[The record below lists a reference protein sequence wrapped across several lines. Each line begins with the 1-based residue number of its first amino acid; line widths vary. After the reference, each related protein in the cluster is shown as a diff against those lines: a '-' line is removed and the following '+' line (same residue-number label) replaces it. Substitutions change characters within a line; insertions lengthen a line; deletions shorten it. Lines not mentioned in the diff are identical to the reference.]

1 MGTSPIELV
10 VILIYFVGM
19 IIIGIVISRKV
30 KDSQDYLAAGRRL
43 PFWLVTAT
51 LFATWW
57 GGGTILGGSGAAFHG
72 GFHAVMYDPY
82 GAGLTLILAGFLF
95 MKIVHDAKVNTAAQ
109 FFSCRYGK
117 WASTWSGVLMVPTYV
132 LWAAVQLVAIGK
144 VFQFVLGW
152 PYAVTILIG
161 TAIILIYTVLGG
173 MLAVSWTDFFQVII
187 LLIGLIVIL
196 PLAVRLA
203 GGWAEVKA
211 ATPAHF
217 FKIFPAHGSEWAPPT
232 LGGWAWWWG
241 AILGVGLGTL
251 AAPDLYQRAIVAK
264 SGKVAAG
271 ASLTSGV
278 GYWVLGAIPVWLAF
292 IAITLIAKGGMP
304 EAIAE
309 MITEDPETLVLGLT
323 RLVLPPA
330 LAGIFIASL
339 LAMIMSSGDSA
350 LFAPA
355 AVLANDIW
363 KPLWEKSTKKDLS
376 DKALMSASRWS
387 VIIVAAGALIIGFTA
402 ETMYDLLI
410 VAFQLLYH
418 VLFFP
423 ILLGVYW
430 KKANAP
436 GAVAGMITGFLF
448 IMIWMALSGT
458 MFPSPEWA
466 STLVPGGV
474 GGLVM
479 VIVSL
484 ITQKRRPPQPLY
496 ASDGKILKFGE
507 LAGK

>member
-1 MGTSPIELV
+1 MGTSTIETV
-10 VILIYFVGM
+10 VIIVYFIGM
-19 IIIGIVISRKV
+19 ILVGIIVTRKV
-30 KDSQDYLAAGRRL
+30 KTSNDYLAAGRRL

-57 GGGTILGGSGAAFHG
+57 GGGTILGGSGEAFHG

-117 WASTWSGVLMVPTYV
+117 WASTWSGILMVPTYC
-132 LWAAVQLVAIGK
+132 LWSAVQLVAIGK

-152 PYAVTILIG
+152 PYAITILIG

-173 MLAVSWTDFFQVII
+173 MLAVAWTDFFQVII
-187 LLIGLIVIL
+187 LLIGLIVIF
-196 PLAVRLA
+196 PLSVRLA
-203 GGWAEVKA
+203 GGWAEVRA

-217 FKIFPAHGSEWAPPT
+217 FKIFPAAGSEFAPPT
-232 LGGWAWWWG
+232 LGGWAWWWA

-271 ASLTSGV
+271 ASLTSGI

-292 IAITLIAKGGMP
+292 VAITLIANGGMP
-304 EAIAE
+304 ETLAA
-309 MITEDPETLVLGLT
+309 MINEDSETLILALT
-323 RLVLPPA
+323 RLVLPPV
-330 LAGIFIASL
+330 LSGIFIASL

-363 KPLWEKSTKKDLS
+363 KPLWEKSTDKQLS
-376 DKALMSASRWS
+376 DKALMSAGRWS
-387 VIIVAAGALIIGFTA
+387 VIIVAFIALLIGFFS
-402 ETMYDLLI
+402 ESMYDLLV

-423 ILLGVYW
+423 IILGVYW

-448 IMIWMALSGT
+448 IMVWMALAGT
-458 MFPSPEWA
+458 MFPEPEWA

-474 GGLVM
+474 GGLIM

-496 ASDGKILKFGE
+496 STDGRVLKFGD
-507 LAGK
+507 LAK

>member
-1 MGTSPIELV
+1 
-10 VILIYFVGM
+10 LI
-19 IIIGIVISRKV
+19 I
-30 KDSQDYLAAGRRL
+30 
-43 PFWLVTAT
+43 
-51 LFATWW
+51 
-57 GGGTILGGSGAAFHG
+57 
-72 GFHAVMYDPY
+72 
-82 GAGLTLILAGFLF
+82 
-95 MKIVHDAKVNTAAQ
+95 
-109 FFSCRYGK
+109 
-117 WASTWSGVLMVPTYV
+117 
-132 LWAAVQLVAIGK
+132 
-144 VFQFVLGW
+144 
-152 PYAVTILIG
+152 
-161 TAIILIYTVLGG
+161 
-173 MLAVSWTDFFQVII
+173 
-187 LLIGLIVIL
+187 IL
-196 PLAVRLA
+196 PLAIRLA

-217 FKIFPAHGSEWAPPT
+217 FKIFPARGSEWAPPT
-232 LGGWAWWWG
+232 LGGWAWWW
-241 AILGVGLGTL
+241 AALLGVGLGTL

-271 ASLTSGV
+271 SSLTSGI

-292 IAITLIAKGGMP
+292 IAITLMANGGMP
-304 EAIAE
+304 EAMAE
-309 MITEDPETLVLGLT
+309 MINEDAETLILGLT

-330 LAGIFIASL
+330 LGGIFIASL

-363 KPLWEKSTKKDLS
+363 KPLFEKSAKKELS
-376 DKALMSASRWS
+376 DAGLMSAARWS
-387 VIIVAAGALIIGFTA
+387 VLIVAAFALIIGFFA

-423 ILLGVYW
+423 IILGVYW

-448 IMIWMALSGT
+448 IIVWMVIAGT
-458 MFPSPEWA
+458 MFPEPEWA

-474 GGLVM
+474 GGVVM

-496 ASDGKILKFGE
+496 ASDGKVLKFGE